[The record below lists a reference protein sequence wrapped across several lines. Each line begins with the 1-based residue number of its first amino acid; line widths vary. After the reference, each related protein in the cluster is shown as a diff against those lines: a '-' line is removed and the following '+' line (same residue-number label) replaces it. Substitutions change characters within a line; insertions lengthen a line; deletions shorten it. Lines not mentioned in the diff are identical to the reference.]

1 MLEFERLAAD
11 AALLDRDESI
21 AAAAVYARSLLAA
34 DRGRESTRSAA
45 ATFGEG
51 IQTRASRPPQASP
64 AGSQLTPR
72 EIEILRELM
81 TGATNQRIAEV
92 LGIRPKTVMHH
103 SVSIYGKLG
112 VRGRTEATAWGY
124 RNGLSSADLPRHGA
138 A

>member
-1 MLEFERLAAD
+1 M
-11 AALLDRDESI
+11 
-21 AAAAVYARSLLAA
+21 LAA
-34 DRGRESTRSAA
+34 DRGHESTRSPA

-51 IQTRASRPPQASP
+51 IQSATVESPQASP

-72 EIEILRELM
+72 EIDILRELM
-81 TGATNQRIAEV
+81 TGATNQGIADV

-103 SVSIYGKLG
+103 SVSIYSKLG